1 MYGRVLSYTAM
12 SPGRRTAWWS
22 PCATIE
28 VPDTWTARN
37 TFGSWS
43 WRAWAGV
50 RRSVVGVDRADEK
63 FTGPAV
69 ASRQST
75 SICGPGRS

>member
-1 MYGRVLSYTAM
+1 M
-12 SPGRRTAWWS
+12 SPARRTAWLS
-22 PCATIE
+22 PWANID
-28 VPDTWTARN
+28 VPETCTARN

-43 WRAWAGV
+43 CRASAGV

-63 FTGPAV
+63 FTGPVV